1 MLTPPPRKPAV
12 LAGNLLF
19 AAASLSIISFLAFR
33 PLPAGVLSW
42 GVWAAGFGFYLLI
55 AYVVRR
61 GDNGARTVL
70 LMVMGAVLLNHLVD
84 NGFTLPQLPIPPLQ
98 AAAWVLEILLLS
110 GALALLYLRPRTG
123 LSMPTD
129 NATVEP

>member
-19 AAASLSIISFLAFR
+19 AAASLSIISFLAFW
-33 PLPAGVLSW
+33 PLPVGVLSW
-42 GVWAAGFGFYLLI
+42 AVWAAGFGFYLLI

-61 GDNGARTVL
+61 GDTGARTVL

-84 NGFTLPQLPIPPLQ
+84 NGFTLPQLPSPPLH
-98 AAAWVLEILLLS
+98 AAAWVLEVLLLF
-110 GALALLYLRPRTG
+110 GALALLYLRPRSG
-123 LSMPTD
+123 LPMPTD